1 MKNNLID
8 FLFELV
14 YNPFF
19 GTIFKSL
26 TALFVIIIIGN
37 INYEP
42 IRFICYI
49 LYIIIIIY
57 ILYKTARYIVNDQ
70 KN

>member
-1 MKNNLID
+1 MKNKLID

-26 TALFVIIIIGN
+26 TALFIVIIIGN
-37 INYEP
+37 YEP
-42 IRFICYI
+42 LKLICYL

-57 ILYKTARYIVNDQ
+57 ILYQTARYIVNDQ
-70 KN
+70 GD